1 MHTVSGWSVGQEEK
15 VEVEV
20 EMVEEMVSKSRRL
33 EELTRV
39 IFVDSQESNHSQL
52 DQLQLSN
59 CCYQESDSD
68 SEVKFKSCAASSDR

>member
-1 MHTVSGWSVGQEEK
+1 MSVGQEEEVEEE
-15 VEVEV
+15 VEVEEAV

-52 DQLQLSN
+52 DQLQLIELLLS
-59 CCYQESDSD
+59 
-68 SEVKFKSCAASSDR
+68 RIRL